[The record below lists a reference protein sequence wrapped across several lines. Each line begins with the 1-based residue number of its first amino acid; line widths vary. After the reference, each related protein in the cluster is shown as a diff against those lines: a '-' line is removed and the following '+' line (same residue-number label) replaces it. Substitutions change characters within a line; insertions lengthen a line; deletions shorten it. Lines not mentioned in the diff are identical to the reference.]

1 MRIGITA
8 TRDGLTLLQEK
19 VFLELIVFLGI
30 TEFEHGDAIG
40 GDFDCHY
47 AILEEAI
54 LDSKNIFKR
63 PCNISNQRAFTKGGI
78 DLEEPIDP
86 IKRNHKIVDD
96 VDILI
101 GCPKGFEEEL
111 RSGTW
116 ATIRYAKKIKKETY
130 IIYPDGLI
138 IKIISGIEKEFVIPQ
153 KEIANEKDTIDG
165 STIN

>member
-8 TRDGLTLLQEK
+8 TRDGLTSIQERIFLQL
-19 VFLELIVFLGI
+19 VLYLEI

-47 AILEEAI
+47 AIIEEKI

-63 PCNISNQRAFTKGGI
+63 PCNILNQRAFAKGGS
-78 DLEEPIDP
+78 DLEEPIAP
-86 IKRNHKIVDD
+86 LERNHKIVDD

-101 GCPKGFEEEL
+101 GCPKGFKEEL

-116 ATIRYAKKIKKETY
+116 ATIRYANKNKKPTY
-130 IIYPDGLI
+130 IIYPDGSI
-138 IKIISGIEKEFVIPQ
+138 FKRTSGIEIEFVIPK
-153 KEIANEKDTIDG
+153 KETENEITT
-165 STIN
+165 STTV